1 MNMKLSFVIPCFN
14 MEHYLPQCLESLYR
28 QDIDLSS
35 YEIIVVNDGSHDGTL
50 EAARGYAHKYPNIK
64 IIDKENAGVGAAR
77 NSGMDMAIGEFLY
90 FLDPD
95 DYLGNNVLGT
105 LIHLMGEDRLD
116 ILTFN
121 SLSLKKETHWE
132 SSNIDKVS
140 PTLDIKDGISYI
152 ASKKFRN
159 EIWWYLIDREF
170 LKSIG
175 LRFIEGRWME

>member
-1 MNMKLSFVIPCFN
+1 
-14 MEHYLPQCLESLYR
+14 
-28 QDIDLSS
+28 
-35 YEIIVVNDGSHDGTL
+35 
-50 EAARGYAHKYPNIK
+50 

-105 LIHLMGEDRLD
+105 LIHLMGENRLD

-152 ASKKFRN
+152 AFKKFRN

-175 LRFIEGRWME
+175 LRFIEGRWMEDAIFTAEIFCKAKRMAH

>member
-105 LIHLMGEDRLD
+105 LIHLMGERSEEHTSELQSRENLVCRL
-116 ILTFN
+116 L
-121 SLSLKKETHWE
+121 LEKK
-132 SSNIDKVS
+132 KQ
-140 PTLDIKDGISYI
+140 
-152 ASKKFRN
+152 
-159 EIWWYLIDREF
+159 RENVARSV
-170 LKSIG
+170 L
-175 LRFIEGRWME
+175 